1 MVTTNVETELDI
13 ANGARGVVE
22 DVILTRT
29 TAKRHSS
36 HHTASS
42 REPTTTAKE
51 YLSSLSIKDAA
62 HIQHRAG

>member
-1 MVTTNVETELDI
+1 MRIMVTTNVETELDI

-22 DVILTRT
+22 DVILART

-42 REPTTTAKE
+42 REPTMTVKE
-51 YLSSLSIKDAA
+51 YLSSVTTP
-62 HIQHRAG
+62 HI